1 MFTTEP
7 MDNIPELDKR
17 CVREEWTKI
26 VIIESEISKTL
37 KVLKPDKSSGM
48 DMLHPRLLREV
59 REELAAPLAKILI
72 KSLESMIVPN
82 EWKTARI
89 SAIFKKRNKSLAGN
103 YRPVSLTSVVGKVM
117 ERLVR
122 DLLIN
127 LFERNNLFTTKLYG
141 FIGGRSTALQLLRVL
156 DK

>member
-48 DMLHPRLLREV
+48 DMLHPRL
-59 REELAAPLAKILI
+59 
-72 KSLESMIVPN
+72 
-82 EWKTARI
+82 
-89 SAIFKKRNKSLAGN
+89 
-103 YRPVSLTSVVGKVM
+103 
-117 ERLVR
+117 
-122 DLLIN
+122 
-127 LFERNNLFTTKLYG
+127 FEG
-141 FIGGRSTALQLLRVL
+141 S
-156 DK
+156 

>member
-1 MFTTEP
+1 M
-7 MDNIPELDKR
+7 
-17 CVREEWTKI
+17 
-26 VIIESEISKTL
+26 
-37 KVLKPDKSSGM
+37 
-48 DMLHPRLLREV
+48 REV